1 MTSTNLDPAVF
12 PPQYSYPPFFTRQ
25 PNSTTWASQRLI
37 WATFILQ
44 YCRARK
50 LWKAQL
56 SEVLESELFWNRAL
70 GRRLKPADAVEILS
84 WMSTEGQIE
93 WETTAT
99 TTTTAT
105 ATDKSAFYI
114 YWRRVDEWANI
125 IYDWIDSTGQKNA
138 VLTLYEISE
147 GDLSVSQE
155 FHGMDPHLVRKSLE
169 ILMKRGVAQI
179 FSINDEFGV
188 KFF

>member
-1 MTSTNLDPAVF
+1 F
-12 PPQYSYPPFFTRQ
+12 PPQYTFPPFFTRQ
-25 PNSTTWASQRLI
+25 PNSTTWASQRLL

-50 LWKAQL
+50 IWKAQL
-56 SEVLESELFWNRAL
+56 SEVLESELFYNRAL

-84 WMSTEGQIE
+84 WMSAEGQIE
-93 WETTAT
+93 WEKCDAT
-99 TTTTAT
+99 TTTTPA
-105 ATDKSAFYI
+105 ASSKSVFYI
-114 YWRRVDEWANI
+114 YWRRADEWANL

-147 GDLSVSQE
+147 GDLSVSQAE

-169 ILMKRGVAQI
+169 VLVKRGVAQI